1 VAGLIGVAGV
11 TGVGEA
17 PVVFEVTG
25 TVGVADDAAV
35 TGTSGDA
42 GVTPTVAVAG
52 DVATTGELGV
62 VAGADTA
69 DVVEAEVGVVTGL
82 TNIGLPRDE
91 TKDVAPAEPSES
103 LPPPQAVSAI
113 VASIEAETLTYIM
126 VGTGL
131 LIEFAGGI
139 PIPGA
144 TERGSCG

>member
-1 VAGLIGVAGV
+1 VAGV

-25 TVGVADDAAV
+25 TVGVAGDAAV
-35 TGTSGDA
+35 TGTSGGDA
-42 GVTPTVAVAG
+42 AVRPTVAVAG

-91 TKDVAPAEPSES
+91 TEDVAPAEPLES
-103 LPPPQAVSAI
+103 LPPPHAVSAI